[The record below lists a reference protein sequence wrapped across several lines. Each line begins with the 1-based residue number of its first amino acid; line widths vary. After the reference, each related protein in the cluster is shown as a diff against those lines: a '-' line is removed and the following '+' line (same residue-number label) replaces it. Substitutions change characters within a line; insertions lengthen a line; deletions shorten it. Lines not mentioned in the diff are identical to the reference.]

1 MFSNSDITRLRQ
13 SPYEI
18 IQINHHDV
26 TLHSSRTGHDWII
39 VSNYET
45 PGCYLLHRHSAR
57 YPYHRQ
63 RGTYKSLEDALGY
76 INHHEKWFITH
87 KM

>member
-1 MFSNSDITRLRQ
+1 MFSRIDIDQLKQ
-13 SPYEI
+13 SPYVM
-18 IQINHHDV
+18 IQLNHHDA
-26 TLHSSRTGHDWII
+26 TIHSSQTGHDWII

-57 YPYHRQ
+57 DPYHRQ

-76 INHHEKWFITH
+76 IDHHEKWVINH

>member
-1 MFSNSDITRLRQ
+1 MFSKIDMDQLKQ
-13 SPYEI
+13 SPYVM
-18 IQINHHDV
+18 IQINHHDA
-26 TLHSSRTGHDWII
+26 TIHSSQTGHDWII

-45 PGCYLLHRHSAR
+45 QDCYILHRHSAK

-76 INHHEKWFITH
+76 IDHHEKWFINH

>member
-1 MFSNSDITRLRQ
+1 MFSRIDIDQLKQ
-13 SPYEI
+13 SPYVM
-18 IQINHHDV
+18 IQINHHDA
-26 TLHSSRTGHDWII
+26 TIHSSRTGHDWII

-45 PGCYLLHRHSAR
+45 LGCYLLHRHSAR
-57 YPYHRQ
+57 DPYHRQ

-76 INHHEKWFITH
+76 IEHHEKWFINH

>member
-1 MFSNSDITRLRQ
+1 MFSKMDIDYLKRSSYDMIR
-13 SPYEI
+13 
-18 IQINHHDV
+18 INHHDA
-26 TLHSSRTGHDWII
+26 TIHSNRTGHDWIV

-63 RGTYKSLEDALGY
+63 RGMYKSLGEALLY
-76 INHHEKWFITH
+76 IDHHEEWFITEH
-87 KM
+87 

>member
-1 MFSNSDITRLRQ
+1 MFSRIDIDQLKQ
-13 SPYEI
+13 SPYVM
-18 IQINHHDV
+18 IQINHHDA
-26 TLHSSRTGHDWII
+26 TIHSSRTGHDWII

-57 YPYHRQ
+57 DPYHRQ

-76 INHHEKWFITH
+76 IDHHEKWFINH